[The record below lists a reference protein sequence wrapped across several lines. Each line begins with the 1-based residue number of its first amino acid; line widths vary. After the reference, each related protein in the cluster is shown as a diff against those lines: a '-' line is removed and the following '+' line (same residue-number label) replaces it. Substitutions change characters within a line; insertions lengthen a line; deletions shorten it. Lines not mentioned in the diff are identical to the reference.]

1 VPYDCGNGY
10 SRHRYPQG
18 NRPEAIKVAVR
29 KQKEGMGTSFG
40 TRLNRRSSVFGL
52 LKGLLFVCSLVA
64 VLAGFS
70 FLDRYVKQQNPAPPD
85 SRTIELVG
93 DVPNWV
99 SEEIKNRV
107 YAAAMVRQSSPQAAD
122 ANRQD
127 ANENVAASV
136 QQTISQLV
144 PWLADARVQTTHNSI
159 LITGRWRKPIAV
171 VTAGNNK
178 FFLDSDLV
186 VLDYIPV
193 ADLPVVT
200 VDGLEF
206 SKQAP
211 SPGKIWRSD
220 DLAAALAV
228 LSRLERMDAAVTPKK
243 PLLREIDKIDVTNFD
258 GRKNKREPHIVLYT
272 KSNTQIIWGAEIGA
286 WQRHLE
292 SPDDDKLAKLYTYYQ
307 QYGTLSGVKYI
318 NLRDPRQTIYL
329 PVDKY

>member
-1 VPYDCGNGY
+1 MAGL
-10 SRHRYPQG
+10 
-18 NRPEAIKVAVR
+18 
-29 KQKEGMGTSFG
+29 KQ
-40 TRLNRRSSVFGL
+40 RSGVIGL
-52 LKGLLFVCSLVA
+52 LKGLLFVCALVA
-64 VLAGFS
+64 VLAGFA
-70 FLDRYVKQQNPAPPD
+70 FLDRYVKNQTPVTPG

-93 DVPNWV
+93 DVPSWV

-107 YAAAMVRQSSPQAAD
+107 YAAASAD

-127 ANENVAASV
+127 ADGNVAASV
-136 QQTISQLV
+136 QQNISRLV
-144 PWLADARVQTTHNSI
+144 PWLADARVQTTHDSI
-159 LITGRWRKPIAV
+159 RISGRWRKPIAL

-178 FFLDSDLV
+178 FFIDADLV
-186 VLDYIPV
+186 ILDYIPV
-193 ADLPVVT
+193 GDLSVVT
-200 VDGLEF
+200 VAGLEF

-211 SPGKIWRSD
+211 SPGKVWRGD

-258 GRKNKREPHIVLYT
+258 GRKNKHEPHIVLYT
-272 KSNTQIIWGAEIGA
+272 KSSTQIIWGAEIGA

-292 SPDDDKLAKLYTYYQ
+292 SPDDDKLAKLYTFYQ
-307 QYGTLSGVKYI
+307 QNGTLSGVKYI